1 MKTSTFHISNHQDVD
16 EKSLKQQLKVTPHI
30 TEAFVDVDK
39 KTITIT
45 YHEGMISEK
54 EIRKIISG
62 SGKEL
67 PLLTGSEALEIAKHK
82 MSVSEK
88 DRKKQKDIFTCPMD
102 PDIIRDQPGL
112 CPKCGMKLV
121 SMVSSDHE
129 KHADHTSMEY
139 EFRKRFFITLPFVF
153 LTMLLS
159 PNIQKWLGLSMVFSG
174 RELVL
179 FLIGTFIF
187 FFGGI
192 PFFRS
197 AKGEL
202 TNRNPG
208 MMTLVAFAIT
218 AGYTF
223 SVAATFLIPGESL
236 YWEISTLISVFL
248 LGHWLEMR
256 AVRGATGAL
265 AELAKLIPPNAHLV
279 KEDGSMADVKT
290 SEVSIGDKILVKPGE
305 KIPIDGLIIEGES
318 SVNESMITG
327 ESRPMSK
334 KIGDKVIGGTL
345 NQDGSLTV
353 EVAKTGADTAV
364 SQIMKLITQAQAS
377 KPNVQHLADRAA
389 GILFY
394 VAVIAG
400 FSSFFFWFF
409 ISPQGA
415 VFAATVAV
423 AAIVVACPHAL
434 GLAIPTVTTITSTLG
449 AKNGILIK
457 DMKGLEIARK
467 ISYVV
472 FDKTGTLTKGEF
484 GVVEIKVSK
493 TQSFKDSKELLK
505 FAAAVELNSQHSIA
519 VGIVNETKKQN
530 IDIPKVVNFKS
541 YPGKGAE
548 GEVDGKNVAVGN
560 LALLKEFGL
569 EKNIAQFDS
578 SLSKGKTPVYVV
590 IDKKLEGM
598 IYLADI
604 VREESKE
611 AIRKLHEM
619 GIKTAMLTGDT
630 KDVAEDIGQTLGVDT
645 VFAEVLPEDKVN
657 KVKELQNS
665 GNIVAMVGD
674 GVNDAPS
681 LTQAHVGIAIGA
693 GTDVAVESADIV
705 LMKNNPLD
713 VVKAISLSRK
723 TNAKMVQNL
732 IWATGYNIF
741 AIPIASGILYPS
753 YGILLKP
760 EWAALLMSA
769 SSIIVVFNALLL
781 RRVKL

>member
-1 MKTSTFHISNHQDVD
+1 MTKFTCPMHSEVSSDKPGVCPKCGMTLIKKEESHELHNPTKSTG
-16 EKSLKQQLKVTPHI
+16 L
-30 TEAFVDVDK
+30 
-39 KTITIT
+39 
-45 YHEGMISEK
+45 Y
-54 EIRKIISG
+54 
-62 SGKEL
+62 
-67 PLLTGSEALEIAKHK
+67 
-82 MSVSEK
+82 
-88 DRKKQKDIFTCPMD
+88 TCPMD
-102 PDIIRDQPGL
+102 PDVIKDKPGN

-121 SMVSSDHE
+121 PLSSSEHDGHE
-129 KHADHTSMEY
+129 NHTSMEQ
-139 EFRKRFFITLPFVF
+139 EFKKRFFVTLPLVIF
-153 LTMLLS
+153 TMLLS
-159 PNIQKWLGLSMVFSG
+159 SNIQKWLGLSIKFSG
-174 RELVL
+174 QELVL
-179 FLIGTFIF
+179 FAIGTFIF

-192 PFFRS
+192 PFFKA

-202 TNRNPG
+202 TNKNPG

-218 AGYTF
+218 VGYTF
-223 SVAATFLIPGESL
+223 SVAATFLFPGESL

-265 AELAKLIPPNAHLV
+265 AELAKLIPPSTHVV
-279 KEDGSMADVKT
+279 KDNGEIVDIKT
-290 SEVSIGDKILVKPGE
+290 SEVKLGDKVLVKPGE
-305 KIPIDGLIIEGES
+305 KIPIDGIVSEGES
-318 SVNESMITG
+318 SVDESMVTG
-327 ESRPMSK
+327 ESRPIGK
-334 KIGDKVIGGTL
+334 KKRDKVIGGTL
-345 NQDGSLTV
+345 NQDGSLTI
-353 EVAKTGADTAV
+353 EVSKTGADTAV
-364 SQIMKLITQAQAS
+364 SQIIKLITEAQAS

-389 GILFY
+389 GVLFY

-484 GVVEIKVSK
+484 GITDIIQNKDTRIKRNDLLQMAAIVEVH
-493 TQSFKDSKELLK
+493 
-505 FAAAVELNSQHSIA
+505 SQHSIA
-519 VGIVNETKKQN
+519 KGIVNKAKEEN
-530 IDIPKVVNFKS
+530 ILIPEVKDFKS
-541 YPGKGAE
+541 FPGKGAS
-548 GEVDGKNVAVGN
+548 GVVDGKNIAVGN
-560 LALLKEFGL
+560 KSLLNELGLDKEINNLGDT
-569 EKNIAQFDS
+569 ES
-578 SLSKGKTPVYVV
+578 SDKTPVYVV
-590 IDKKLEGM
+590 VDQKLEGM
-598 IYLADI
+598 ILLADI
-604 VREESKE
+604 IRKESKE
-611 AIRKLHEM
+611 AIRKLHGM

-630 KDVAEDIGQTLGVDT
+630 KDVAEVVGKELEVDK

-657 KVKELQNS
+657 KIKELQNS

-705 LMKNNPLD
+705 LMKNDPLD

-723 TNAKMVQNL
+723 TNTKMVQNL
-732 IWATGYNIF
+732 IWATGYNVF
-741 AIPIASGILYPS
+741 AIPIAAGILYPS

-769 SSIIVVFNALLL
+769 SSVIVVFNALLL
-781 RRVKL
+781 RRTKL